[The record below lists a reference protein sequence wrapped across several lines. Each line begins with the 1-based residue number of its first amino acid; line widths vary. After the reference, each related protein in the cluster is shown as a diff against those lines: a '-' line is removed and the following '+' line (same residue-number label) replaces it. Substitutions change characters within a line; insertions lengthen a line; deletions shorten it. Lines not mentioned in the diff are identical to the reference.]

1 MIDTTTIIIEDNSSE
16 NHNKKNVVMKKT
28 IPCPDCYQSY
38 LEMKKTFPPS
48 MLNHCLIKRE
58 KDVNVFSS
66 TQRIKQKNVV
76 FIYYK
81 PK

>member
-1 MIDTTTIIIEDNSSE
+1 MIDTTTIFIEDNSHT

-28 IPCPDCYQSY
+28 IPCPDCYETPQ
-38 LEMKKTFPPS
+38 EMKKTFPPS
-48 MLNHCLIKRE
+48 MLNHLLIKRE

-66 TQRIKQKNVV
+66 TQRIKQKNIV